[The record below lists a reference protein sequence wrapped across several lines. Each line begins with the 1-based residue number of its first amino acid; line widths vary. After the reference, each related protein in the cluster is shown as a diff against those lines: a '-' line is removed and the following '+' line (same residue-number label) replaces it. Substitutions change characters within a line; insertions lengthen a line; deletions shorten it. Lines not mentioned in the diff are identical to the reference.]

1 MSLIDRLSVAKVDT
15 DIARYKSL
23 EVLAS
28 VYGEEKSWVSDL
40 DAFFPASDLGSE
52 QVSWF
57 LAEVD
62 GRPVGVTRVLYQLP
76 LELYDQYGFQL
87 VDQGLDVA
95 AFLRD
100 HRIAEVGRYAV
111 VPKYRKKI
119 LVAAILMRAAA
130 TETVERG
137 FTHFIT
143 DVFETD
149 PNTPMKF
156 HQRILGFQTVA
167 THSVGELGHMGRRIT
182 MLLDL
187 KASFRRLRVANNWIY
202 RYVTQ
207 GWNDRLVQQLTA

>member
-1 MSLIDRLSVAKVDT
+1 M
-15 DIARYKSL
+15 
-23 EVLAS
+23 
-28 VYGEEKSWVSDL
+28 
-40 DAFFPASDLGSE
+40 
-52 QVSWF
+52 
-57 LAEVD
+57 
-62 GRPVGVTRVLYQLP
+62 LYQLP
-76 LELYDQYGFQL
+76 LELYEEYGFEMI
-87 VDQGLDVA
+87 DKGLDVA
-95 AFLRD
+95 AFLRRN
-100 HRIAEVGRYAV
+100 RIAEVGRYAV
-111 VPKYRKKI
+111 IPRYRKKI

-187 KASFRRLRVANNWIY
+187 KASFRRLRAANNWIY

-207 GWNDRLVQQLTA
+207 GWNDRLVQQLSA